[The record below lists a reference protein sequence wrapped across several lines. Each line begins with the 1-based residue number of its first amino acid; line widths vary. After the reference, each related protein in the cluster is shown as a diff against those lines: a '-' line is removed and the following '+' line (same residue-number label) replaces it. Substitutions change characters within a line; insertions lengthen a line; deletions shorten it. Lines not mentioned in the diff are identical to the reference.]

1 MVSHDSEAKID
12 VGNYELGS
20 AATPTIINAPV
31 SNAIVTPW
39 HSSKSMTTVSKFFFF
54 IFVVI

>member
-31 SNAIVTPW
+31 SNAIVTPCG
-39 HSSKSMTTVSKFFFF
+39 HGIRPSQ
-54 IFVVI
+54 